1 MTLKKTNITRFSVT
15 WILISSLIL
24 LSSVTAGPR
33 LRVISL
39 SPSITYNIQ
48 QMGAQECIVGRTSYC
63 PGADRFP
70 ASVVGNVLE
79 VQLEKIITLQPDI
92 VFCMSFTKPEI
103 IQTLEKLGIK
113 VYNLPTPKSFG
124 EICQQAV
131 FIGEEIG
138 YGKQAQAMVD
148 SEKRAVAQISQKF
161 KDKHNR
167 AYRTFFQIG
176 SSPVFPVIEGT
187 FMQDY
192 LSILGL
198 DNIIK
203 EYKGGGISKEYVVAA
218 RPEIMIISKMS
229 GMGQHIMK
237 EWMAFSKIPA
247 IAQGHIF
254 LIDDTKACCPSP
266 LFFRETL
273 ETIAQYLETE
283 MKP

>member
-1 MTLKKTNITRFSVT
+1 MTSKKTYIIRLSLA
-15 WILISSLIL
+15 WILISCLVF
-24 LSSVTAGPR
+24 LSSATAGPR
-33 LRVISL
+33 LRIVSL

-63 PGADRFP
+63 PGADSFP

-113 VYNLPTPKSFG
+113 VHNLPTPRSFE
-124 EICQQAV
+124 EICQQAE
-131 FIGEEIG
+131 FIGKEIG
-138 YGKQAQAMVD
+138 YGQQAQVMVD
-148 SEKRAVAQISQKF
+148 SEKKSVARIRQEF
-161 KDKHNR
+161 KDKHNQ

-192 LSILGL
+192 LSMLGL
-198 DNIIK
+198 DNIVK
-203 EYKGGGISKEYVVAA
+203 KYKGGGISKEYVVAA

-229 GMGQHIMK
+229 GMGQHVMK
-237 EWMAFSKIPA
+237 EWMTFSQIPA

-273 ETIAQYLETE
+273 ETIARYLETE
-283 MKP
+283 MK